1 VAKKAAKTDE
11 QAKTKQKKQKK
22 ISDGFETHKEY
33 KEYWDTVINS
43 TTKLHIPLSQS
54 KKHHEEFIPGAG
66 TRLSNWLQTKYLL
79 FRLKYNLPI
88 YYWHT
93 RAIYTPYTRKK
104 YDLMF
109 AAHVATDHD
118 GKLTNRLERKHY
130 RSLEL
135 LYGAE
140 LDYFKPVFIAQNEG
154 EHVYWESYS
163 QAYVDKWIKKPY
175 PELKMLFHGMDTM
188 DFFDYMEYEKH
199 YIRKE
204 IRQLNAKYAAQQ
216 RWTKEKSKPTNK

>member
-33 KEYWDTVINS
+33 KEYWDTV
-43 TTKLHIPLSQS
+43 
-54 KKHHEEFIPGAG
+54 
-66 TRLSNWLQTKYLL
+66 
-79 FRLKYNLPI
+79 
-88 YYWHT
+88 
-93 RAIYTPYTRKK
+93 IYTPYTRKK